1 MTLIL
6 TAANLRG
13 IYQSSDYQ
21 LTDQRTGK
29 PVANRAGL
37 KQLEARFDGMTIM
50 LAFTGVAAVG
60 SGANAQRTIDHLTG
74 GGAPGSRLY
83 ITHESW
89 IFWLVLIALGSSTP

>member
-83 ITHESW
+83 ITHES
-89 IFWLVLIALGSSTP
+89 